1 MKYVLIT
8 FLLTVSLLA
17 HADMIIE
24 TIDLRN
30 RSSEEIIPIVKPMLI
45 GDASI
50 TGTGYKLIIKSTPE
64 NIEQIKSLLKEL
76 DVDQN
81 QLVIH
86 VAVNNQHDM
95 NKSGGSVSVQIQNN
109 GNSAGIDS
117 KPIGSQSH
125 VTSTDSRIKY
135 DARIFDKSE
144 NRSQPVA
151 QTVRVSEGYWATIQ
165 MGQAIPIANR
175 VVNPDGTVTETVTYR
190 NVTSGFKV
198 MPRTHGDQVTLT
210 IMPQSDSIDPANP
223 GSINVSGMETT
234 ITGKIGEWIHIGGTS
249 EQKTGSSSGISYRT
263 RVRETNHNQIWLKV
277 EKPQHDNQH

>member
-1 MKYVLIT
+1 MKHALIAI
-8 FLLTVSLLA
+8 LLAVSLLA

-30 RSSEEIIPIVKPMLI
+30 RSSEEIIPIVTPMLI

-64 NIEQIKSLLKEL
+64 NIEQIKTLLKEL

-81 QLVIH
+81 QLLIH
-86 VAVNNQHDM
+86 VAVNNQQDM

-109 GNSAGIDS
+109 GNSAGIGS

-135 DARIFDKSE
+135 DARIYDKSE
-144 NRSQPVA
+144 NRNQPVA
-151 QTVRVSEGYWATIQ
+151 QTVRVSEGYWASIQ
-165 MGQAIPIANR
+165 VGQAIPIANR
-175 VVNPDGTVTETVTYR
+175 VVNPDGTVTETLTYR

-223 GSINVSGMETT
+223 GSINISGMETT
-234 ITGKIGEWIHIGGTS
+234 ITGKIGEWIRIGGTS
-249 EQKTGSSSGISYRT
+249 EQTTGSSSGISYRT
-263 RVRETNHNQIWLKV
+263 HVRETNHNQIWLKV
-277 EKPQHDNQH
+277 EKPHHDNQH